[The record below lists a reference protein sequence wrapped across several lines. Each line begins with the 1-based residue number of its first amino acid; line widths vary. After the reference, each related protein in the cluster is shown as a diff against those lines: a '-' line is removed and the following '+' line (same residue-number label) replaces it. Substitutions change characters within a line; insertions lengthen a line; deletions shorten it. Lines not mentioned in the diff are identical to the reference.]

1 MVQDWDVDV
10 MDVSDDEEVLA
21 ITVEETVLEA
31 LDSDEAEVLV

>member
-10 MDVSDDEEVLA
+10 MDVSDDEETLA
-21 ITVEETVLEA
+21 VTVEDNVLEA

>member
-10 MDVSDDEEVLA
+10 MDVSDDEETLA
-21 ITVEETVLEA
+21 VTVKNTVLEA